1 MQLGSASL
9 SGPVNLGVGKSKS
22 DFVFIRDA
30 VIFMYLLSPWKHGF

>member
-30 VIFMYLLSPWKHGF
+30 VIAQRSRAIFCT